1 MADQKSTVMK
11 SQTWLRTLGFYNPP
25 LAIDGGWGAGSVKAL
40 NDLINSTL
48 DPSKPLGVNKLAWG
62 VKFGPAETARL
73 KQMITNLRW
82 PAAALQ
88 WIMGCMAFES
98 ARSFS
103 PSIQN
108 SIMATGLIQF
118 IPATA
123 IVYFYTAAQ
132 IKVMSA
138 DQKKAAGLDS
148 VNRLAKMTVLQQ
160 LDYVEK
166 YFTPYAGKVNS
177 IASLYMCILW
187 PVAADKPDDFVLWTK
202 EKQPTAYSQNGG
214 LDMNLDGTITKAE
227 CAHIVVNHLIEGF
240 IGDNVKQY

>member
-88 WIMGCMAFES
+88 WIMGNIAFETG
-98 ARSFS
+98 RSFD
-103 PSIQN
+103 PAQTNGIG
-108 SIMATGLIQF
+108 ATGLIQF
-118 IPATA
+118 IPPTA
-123 IVYFYTAAQ
+123 IVYFNTAAQ
-132 IKVMSA
+132 IAAMSA
-138 DQKKAAGLDS
+138 DEKKAAGIAACK
-148 VNRLAKMTVLQQ
+148 RLGAMTVLQQ

-166 YFTPYAGKVNS
+166 YFTPYAGKVNN
-177 IASLYMCILW
+177 IGDAYLAILW
-187 PVAADKPDDFVLWTK
+187 PAGVGKPDDYVLWSK
-202 EKQPTAYSQNGG
+202 DKQPTSYAQNAG
-214 LDMNLDGTITKAE
+214 LDMNLDGTVTRAE
-227 CAHIVVNHLIEGF
+227 CTHRVTNLLIEGF